1 VPDHLK
7 KTKKRVAIGV
17 EVTGSKATVVVVD
30 CHGVIHH
37 RFHAK
42 TLRGRPAI
50 ATLEPYLRTIEMAF
64 TYAKSKRF
72 HVSGIGISLPG
83 TLDLTTRRPEMI
95 PILPSLN
102 KFPLCEL
109 LEERY
114 KVNTTLHIDVDA
126 ALMGEYCFGAGKGFR
141 RLLYLNVN
149 SVVGAA
155 VLIDGKV
162 QASEQAYVG
171 HVCHL
176 PVSISG
182 SRCSCG
188 RYGCINTLISME
200 AMHKMVQRAL
210 RRGEQSNLLQRLSKR
225 EQFSSQLLA
234 EEALRGDPVAL
245 HIYCEVGRWIGAATI
260 KYINIYE
267 PEVLVLGGEALNAN
281 ELLIA
286 NVRNALKTRSTADA
300 DSLIEVVPA
309 QLRSD
314 ATLLGSVSSF
324 FQG

>member
-17 EVTGSKATVVVVD
+17 EVTGSKATIVVVD
-30 CHGVIHH
+30 CHGMIHH

-42 TLRGRPAI
+42 SLRGRPAI
-50 ATLEPYLRTIEMAF
+50 ATLGPYLRSIELAF
-64 TYAKSKRF
+64 AYSKSKRF

-109 LEERY
+109 LEECY
-114 KVNTTLHIDVDA
+114 KVPTRLHVDVDA
-126 ALMGEYCFGAGKGFR
+126 ALMGEYCFGAGTGFR

-155 VLIDGKV
+155 VLVDGKV
-162 QASEQAYVG
+162 QASEQAYIG
-171 HVCHL
+171 HVSHL
-176 PVSISG
+176 PVSMSG

-210 RRGEQSNLLQRLSKR
+210 RRGEQSNLLQRLSNR

-245 HIYCEVGRWIGAATI
+245 HIYCEVGRWIGAATM
-260 KYINIYE
+260 KYISIYE

-286 NVRNALKTRSTADA
+286 NVRSALKTRSAAGA
-300 DSLIEVVPA
+300 DSLIEVVPSH
-309 QLRSD
+309 LGSD
-314 ATLLGSVSSF
+314 ATLLGSVCSF
-324 FQG
+324 FQD

>member
-7 KTKKRVAIGV
+7 KTMKRVAIGV

-50 ATLEPYLRTIEMAF
+50 ATLGPYLRTIELAF
-64 TYAKSKRF
+64 THAKSKRF

-95 PILPSLN
+95 PVLPSLN

-114 KVNTTLHIDVDA
+114 KVNTKLHVDVDA
-126 ALMGEYCFGAGKGFR
+126 ALTGEYCFGAGKGFR

-162 QASEQAYVG
+162 QASEQAYIG

-176 PVSISG
+176 PVSMSG

-210 RRGEQSNLLQRLSKR
+210 RRGEQSNLLQRLSNR

-260 KYINIYE
+260 KYIDIYE

-309 QLRSD
+309 HLGSD